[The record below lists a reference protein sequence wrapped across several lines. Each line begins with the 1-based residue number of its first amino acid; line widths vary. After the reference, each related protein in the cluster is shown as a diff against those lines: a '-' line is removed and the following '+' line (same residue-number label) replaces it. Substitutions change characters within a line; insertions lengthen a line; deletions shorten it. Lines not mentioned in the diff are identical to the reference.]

1 MPVVRKCFFCGGRV
15 EPGTG
20 LMLVKRDGAIL
31 FFCSSKCER
40 NMNLGRKSLKAKWTE
55 RARKS
60 RAKK

>member
-1 MPVVRKCFFCGGRV
+1 V

-20 LMLVKRDGAIL
+20 LMFVKRDGTIL

>member
-1 MPVVRKCFFCGGRV
+1 M

>member
-1 MPVVRKCFFCGGRV
+1 M

-20 LMLVKRDGAIL
+20 LMSVRRDGTIL

-40 NMNLGRKSLKAKWTE
+40 NMNLGRKSVKAKWTE
-55 RARKS
+55 RARRS